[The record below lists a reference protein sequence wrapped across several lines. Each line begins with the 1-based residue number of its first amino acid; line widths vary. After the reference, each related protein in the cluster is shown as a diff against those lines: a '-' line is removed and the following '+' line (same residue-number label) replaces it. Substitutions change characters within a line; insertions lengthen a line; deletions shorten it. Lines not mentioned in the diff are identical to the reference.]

1 LSGGPPSQVA
11 KRSSRELIAADMQ
24 RLGIVGR
31 PLSPSRVSETIA
43 RGWR

>member
-1 LSGGPPSQVA
+1 
-11 KRSSRELIAADMQ
+11 MQ

-31 PLSPSRVSETIA
+31 PLSPSRVNETIA

>member
-1 LSGGPPSQVA
+1 
-11 KRSSRELIAADMQ
+11 MQ

-31 PLSPSRVSETIA
+31 PLSPSRVSAMIA